1 MDVVESLD
9 DLEDEAKKIMEAE
22 AKKRAIKYVS
32 NILQT
37 PDKLDNIKQLKIN
50 VTRKKASVET
60 ALKTA
65 VQKQLEGNFLD
76 YVFNFNSNDSC
87 FVDMYISNEK
97 IVCRI

>member
-87 FVDMYISNEK
+87 FVDMYISNE
-97 IVCRI
+97 